1 MNPGVAV
8 DYLVE
13 AACISGLLAP
23 STDHIVIC
31 VDNHNKDN
39 NITISYSEEKKADE
53 TQWFVFWAQKYN
65 NLCTL
70 L

>member
-53 TQWFVFWAQKYN
+53 TQ
-65 NLCTL
+65 
-70 L
+70 